1 MNLPEN
7 GRVIVVDDKI
17 IEEGLPLIKALSK
30 NGVPVTF
37 FTGISDELPD
47 QPLPDVRIIFLDI
60 VLGTEGQS
68 DKTKISTAVGVIN
81 RLIGNDN
88 TYAPYLI
95 IAWTKHE
102 ELIEGIKQSLR
113 NNPPVFILDLEKNEC
128 KDGNGEYAIPII
140 ENKLKEKLK
149 EAKVFQL
156 FIIWENLVHKAS
168 GKIVRDFSSFYK
180 VDDNWNEKMSGIFYK
195 LASAYTGR
203 QIDDKKVTVNET
215 IKNALLTFNGT
226 FLDTL
231 ENEIRSF
238 ADFDE
243 ASSIQDRSDIENK
256 ILAGINSKLLLLID
270 QFDNPEPGCVYAD
283 ENKEFTLKIDELF
296 NGELVSFPEKDNLIQ
311 KLKHIFIEVSP
322 SCDYAQD
329 KWRVH
334 RVIRGLMWPMEYF
347 KKIKKADYIYTSP
360 ILEIENVVYKLVFD
374 LRYLTS
380 LPFEQLKGRS
390 VMFKA
395 RHELLVDIQAN
406 IARHINR
413 PGVISLE

>member
-140 ENKLKEKLK
+140 ENKLL
-149 EAKVFQL
+149 
-156 FIIWENLVHKAS
+156 NS
-168 GKIVRDFSSFYK
+168 CTFY
-180 VDDNWNEKMSGIFYK
+180 
-195 LASAYTGR
+195 A
-203 QIDDKKVTVNET
+203 
-215 IKNALLTFNGT
+215 
-226 FLDTL
+226 
-231 ENEIRSF
+231 
-238 ADFDE
+238 
-243 ASSIQDRSDIENK
+243 
-256 ILAGINSKLLLLID
+256 
-270 QFDNPEPGCVYAD
+270 
-283 ENKEFTLKIDELF
+283 
-296 NGELVSFPEKDNLIQ
+296 
-311 KLKHIFIEVSP
+311 
-322 SCDYAQD
+322 
-329 KWRVH
+329 
-334 RVIRGLMWPMEYF
+334 
-347 KKIKKADYIYTSP
+347 
-360 ILEIENVVYKLVFD
+360 
-374 LRYLTS
+374 
-380 LPFEQLKGRS
+380 
-390 VMFKA
+390 
-395 RHELLVDIQAN
+395 
-406 IARHINR
+406 
-413 PGVISLE
+413 